1 MTSLSNN
8 SNDSIKLNELDESL
22 INTSNK
28 DCPLAKRIKTF
39 EDNLN
44 HKFLPTDNLLIKMSI
59 SNIKNN
65 DDIKSLIE
73 HLYQKWNPDFIIVH
87 SNDIMLYYNKKYSL
101 DKYDEYLN
109 NKEKLCDIE
118 YKKYRDNN
126 NTIVFNSTHEFNG
139 RNQKLL
145 SVISSSC
152 GVFLFN
158 YLKYDPNDIDI
169 NITLNT
175 ILQDELNLLLT
186 NVNTFCYKR
195 IKYFCKLT
203 DKDFEE
209 NLNYIKYN
217 KQYIHKKKLFLLQFE
232 NDFNNID
239 FLTEKLFIIND
250 NIILE
255 NNINLSYEDL
265 LNEITNNNNINKLNN
280 FKIIEDNIIFNKS
293 SDVYKLDNKFNNKIS
308 NTDFYVIRLDGK
320 NFSKFTKNFVKPYD
334 VKFIKVLNYTVK
346 DIMEHF
352 NPISIFN
359 QSDEITLNFIPSDN
373 VLFTGD
379 VNSII
384 SKIATFTSIRFNYHL
399 NNLLSKDNNEYKNIN
414 TILSYYPIFDAR
426 IMIFNS
432 IDSIEMLNH
441 LIWRSTI
448 DCERNAILMFGQ
460 NKYKHK
466 ILQGKNTLEVKNML
480 ANDFK
485 IYWNEDV
492 ELFIRNGIFCK
503 KFNNEIK
510 FFQHK
515 IIDKENN
522 NNNHEYNFELLL
534 TNNFTNINDN
544 QFLDID
550 ELTLKN
556 KNLTLNSNVIN
567 IANINT

>member
-1 MTSLSNN
+1 MQNYKS
-8 SNDSIKLNELDESL
+8 DSIKLDESL

-28 DCPLAKRIKTF
+28 DCPLAKRIKSF
-39 EDNLN
+39 EDRLN
-44 HKFLPTDNLLIKMSI
+44 HKFLPTENLLIKISI

-65 DDIKSLIE
+65 DDIKLLIE
-73 HLYQKWNPDFIIVH
+73 HLYQKWNPDFIIVQ
-87 SNDIMLYYNKKYSL
+87 SNDIMLYYNKKYSQDDYDDFL
-101 DKYDEYLN
+101 D
-109 NKEKLCDIE
+109 NK
-118 YKKYRDNN
+118 KK
-126 NTIVFNSTHEFNG
+126 NTNVFNSTHEFNG

-175 ILQDELNLLLT
+175 ILQNELNLLLT
-186 NVNTFCYKR
+186 DEKSFCFKR
-195 IKYFCKLT
+195 IKYFHKLT

-209 NLNYIKYN
+209 NKNYIKYN

-265 LNEITNNNNINKLNN
+265 LNEITNNNNIDKLNN
-280 FKIIEDNIIFNKS
+280 YKIIEDNIIFNKS
-293 SDVYKLDNKFNNKIS
+293 SDVYKLENKFNDKIT
-308 NTDFYVIRLDGK
+308 NTEFYVIRLDGK
-320 NFSKFTKNFVKPYD
+320 NFSKFTKNFMKPYD

-373 VLFTGD
+373 VLFDGD

-399 NNLLSKDNNEYKNIN
+399 
-414 TILSYYPIFDAR
+414 
-426 IMIFNS
+426 
-432 IDSIEMLNH
+432 
-441 LIWRSTI
+441 
-448 DCERNAILMFGQ
+448 ERCAF
-460 NKYKHK
+460 
-466 ILQGKNTLEVKNML
+466 
-480 ANDFK
+480 
-485 IYWNEDV
+485 
-492 ELFIRNGIFCK
+492 
-503 KFNNEIK
+503 
-510 FFQHK
+510 
-515 IIDKENN
+515 
-522 NNNHEYNFELLL
+522 
-534 TNNFTNINDN
+534 
-544 QFLDID
+544 
-550 ELTLKN
+550 
-556 KNLTLNSNVIN
+556 
-567 IANINT
+567 